1 MGVNRRPAAAGTF
14 YPGSERSLKE
24 ILDRLFNF
32 PPDNLS
38 KYTPPNMKEVF
49 GIVSPH
55 AGYQYSG
62 YVAAK
67 GYSLLKTY
75 IPSPERVFILGPN
88 HQGLGS
94 IIASSTKEGW
104 QTPLGTVPVDLEGVR
119 KLSNLSKLVDL
130 DDLAHE
136 YEHSI
141 EVQLP
146 LLQYTY
152 GNTFK
157 LLPICMMVQDKHFAT
172 ELGSVIA
179 DLFVPGRDILVASS
193 DFTHYEP
200 HNVALRK
207 DKKLITYIEKLDV
220 EGFYDCIDENKISVC
235 GFGPIATLM
244 TLSKKIGASGGKLL
258 VYMTSGEIIGEYDQ
272 VVGYA
277 SIALGKW

>member
-1 MGVNRRPAAAGTF
+1 LGVNRRPAVAGTF
-14 YPGSERSLKE
+14 YPGSERSLNE
-24 ILDRLFNF
+24 TLNQLFTF

-38 KYTPPNMKEVF
+38 KYSPPSLKEVF

-67 GYSLLKTY
+67 GYSLLKSH
-75 IPSPERVFILGPN
+75 ISSPERVIILGPN

-94 IIASSTKEGW
+94 VIASSTKEGW
-104 QTPLGTVPVDLEGVR
+104 QTPLGTVQVDLDGVK
-119 KLSNLSKLVDL
+119 KLSKLSKLVDL

-152 GNTFK
+152 GSAFK
-157 LLPICMMVQDKHFAT
+157 LLPICMMAQDKRFAI
-172 ELGSVIA
+172 ELGSTIA
-179 DLFVPGRDILVASS
+179 EFFVSGRDIMVASS

-200 HNVALRK
+200 HNIALKK
-207 DKKLITYIEKLDV
+207 DKELISYIEKLDV
-220 EGFYDCIDENKISVC
+220 EGFYDCIDENRVSVC

-258 VYMTSGEIIGEYDQ
+258 VYMTSGEVIGEYDQ

-277 SIALGKW
+277 SIAFGKW

>member
-1 MGVNRRPAAAGTF
+1 LGVNRRPAVAGTF
-14 YPGSERSLKE
+14 YPGSEKSLME
-24 ILDRLFNF
+24 TLEQLFAF

-38 KYTPPNMKEVF
+38 NYSPPNLKEVF

-67 GYSLLKTY
+67 GYSLLKSHA
-75 IPSPERVFILGPN
+75 PFPNRVIILGPN

-104 QTPLGTVPVDLEGVR
+104 QTPLGLIQVDLEGVK
-119 KLSNLSKLVDL
+119 KLSKLSKLVDL

-146 LLQYTY
+146 FLQYIY
-152 GNTFK
+152 GSTFK
-157 LLPICMMVQDKHFAT
+157 ILPICMMAQDKHFAV
-172 ELGSVIA
+172 ELGNTIA
-179 DLFVPGRDILVASS
+179 DFFIPGKDIIVASS

-200 HNVALRK
+200 HNIALKK
-207 DKKLITYIEKLDV
+207 DKELISYIEKLDV
-220 EGFYDCIDENKISVC
+220 EGFYDYIDKNRMSVC

-244 TLSKKIGASGGKLL
+244 SLSKKIDASGGKLV
-258 VYMTSGEIIGEYDQ
+258 VYMTSGEVIGEYDQ

-277 SIALGKW
+277 SIAFGKW

>member
-1 MGVNRRPAAAGTF
+1 M
-14 YPGSERSLKE
+14 
-24 ILDRLFNF
+24 
-32 PPDNLS
+32 S
-38 KYTPPNMKEVF
+38 KYSPPTIKEVF

-67 GYSLLKTY
+67 GYSLLKSH
-75 IPSPERVFILGPN
+75 IPSLERIIILGPN

-94 IIASSTKEGW
+94 IIASSTKGGW
-104 QTPLGTVPVDLEGVR
+104 QTPLGIVPVDLEGVT
-119 KLSNLSKLVDL
+119 KLSKLSKLVDL

-146 LLQYTY
+146 FLQYIY
-152 GNTFK
+152 GSTFK
-157 LLPICMMVQDKHFAT
+157 LLPICMMAQNKHFAV
-172 ELGSVIA
+172 ELGSTIA
-179 DLFVPGRDILVASS
+179 DFFVPGKDIMIASS

-207 DKKLITYIEKLDV
+207 DKELISYIEKLDV
-220 EGFYDCIDENKISVC
+220 EGFYNYIDENKVSVC

-244 TLSKKIGASGGKLL
+244 TLSKRIGASGGKLL
-258 VYMTSGEIIGEYDQ
+258 VYMTSGEVIGEYDQ

-277 SIALGKW
+277 SIAFGKW

>member
-1 MGVNRRPAAAGTF
+1 
-14 YPGSERSLKE
+14 
-24 ILDRLFNF
+24 
-32 PPDNLS
+32 
-38 KYTPPNMKEVF
+38 MKEVF

-67 GYSLLKTY
+67 GYSFLKTH

-104 QTPLGTVPVDLEGVR
+104 QTPLGTVSVDLEGVR

-157 LLPICMMVQDKHFAT
+157 LLPICMMAQDKHFAT

-220 EGFYDCIDENKISVC
+220 EGFYGCIDENKISVC